1 MALAG
6 TQGTLSLSNG
16 TPVLSGSFSGLDT
29 AAVVEALVQAKS
41 FPIVRLQQKISD
53 NEIKSTAYTN
63 LQTLVN
69 NLQSAAEGLR
79 NPPGLN
85 GDLENVFE
93 QKSAFLTSSSA
104 TAAGDIM
111 GVTAANTAIAGI
123 YEFEVQQIATAHK
136 ISGGTIADNT
146 AAMGVAEN
154 LTIGLAG
161 GTTANIAVTADMTLD
176 SLVSA
181 INSQSDVTGVRASS
195 LKIAD
200 GDFRIVLTAE
210 ETNKAITFTGDAG
223 GALATALGISADN
236 GATFSNELETPQPAQ
251 VLVDGIPDPIT
262 RDSNEISDAI
272 TGLTF
277 DLFKAEPGTT
287 VQVEIDPDLTA
298 VRGRIDAFVTA
309 YNELRA
315 FSLGQQQVNTEG
327 EVSADSVLFG
337 DNTLRTMESALGS
350 DISGFTDNLLSGA
363 LTTLRDIGIELDS
376 NNYLTVDSSTLDSAL
391 VSKLDEVRDLFEFS
405 FTADSAK
412 VAMISRSAQL
422 SVGDFELNITGT
434 DAGGNILGVSV
445 TGHGNVFDIDGSR
458 LVGIE
463 GTAFEGMTLAY
474 AATPSTGAETIQI
487 STSLGF
493 AEKIFQTADNY
504 ARSDGGLIAE
514 QISTLG
520 GLNEDYTTEI
530 AKIEERMV
538 AYRAFL
544 LEKFAKME
552 QAVAFA
558 ENMTNQ
564 LKSFIESD
572 R

>member
-16 TPVLSGSFSGLDT
+16 TPILSGSFSGLDT

-41 FPIVRLQQKISD
+41 LPIVRLNQKISEND
-53 NEIKSTAYTN
+53 VKSAAYSN

-69 NLQSAAEGLR
+69 NLRTAAEGLR

-85 GDLENVFE
+85 GGLNNVFE
-93 QKSAFLTSSSA
+93 QKSAFLTSSS
-104 TAAGDIM
+104 TTPAGDIM
-111 GVTAANTAIAGI
+111 GVTASNDAIAGI
-123 YEFEVQQIATAHK
+123 YEFQVQQIATAHK

-146 AAMGVAEN
+146 AALGVTEN

-176 SLVSA
+176 GLVAA

-200 GDFRIVLTAE
+200 GDFRVVFTAE
-210 ETNKAITFTGDAG
+210 ETNKTITFTGDAG
-223 GALATALGISADN
+223 GAVATALGISADN
-236 GATFSNELETPQPAQ
+236 GATFTNELETPQPAL
-251 VLVDGIPDPIT
+251 VLVDGITDPIT
-262 RDSNEISDAI
+262 RDSNEIDDAI

-287 VQVEIDPDLTA
+287 VQVEIDPDLSA
-298 VRGRIDAFVTA
+298 VRQRIDDFVTA

-315 FSLGQQQVNTEG
+315 FSLAQQQVSGEG
-327 EVSADSVLFG
+327 EVSEDSVLFG
-337 DNTLRTMESALGS
+337 DNTLRSLESALGT
-350 DISGFTDNLLSGA
+350 DISGFTDNLLAGS
-363 LTTLRDIGIELDS
+363 LTTLRDVGIELDA
-376 NNYLTVDSSTLDSAL
+376 NNYLTVDSAKLDAAL
-391 VSKLDEVRDLFEFS
+391 VGKLDQVRNLFEFS
-405 FTADSAK
+405 FTADSPK
-412 VAMISRSAQL
+412 VALISRTTQL
-422 SVGDFELNITGT
+422 AVGDFELNIAGT
-434 DAGGNILGVSV
+434 DASGNATGVSV
-445 TGHGNVFDIDGSR
+445 TGHGNVFDIDGNR
-458 LVGIE
+458 LIGKE
-463 GTAFEGMTLAY
+463 GTAFEGLTLAY
-474 AATPSTGAETIQI
+474 AGTPSSGAETIQI

-493 AEKIFQTADNY
+493 AEKVFQTADAYGKSN
-504 ARSDGGLIAE
+504 GGLIAE
-514 QISTLG
+514 QVSTLG
-520 GLNEDYTTEI
+520 AQNEDHTAEI

-552 QAVAFA
+552 QAVAQA

-572 R
+572 N

>member
-41 FPIVRLQQKISD
+41 FPIVRLEQKISD
-53 NEIKSTAYTN
+53 NEVKSTAYTN
-63 LQTLVN
+63 LQALVN
-69 NLQSAAEGLR
+69 NLRTAAEGLR

-111 GVTAANTAIAGI
+111 GVTTSNDAIAGI
-123 YEFEVQQIATAHK
+123 YEFEVQQVATAHK

-146 AAMGVAEN
+146 AAIGVAEN

-161 GTTANIAVTADMTLD
+161 GTTANIAVTADMSLD
-176 SLVSA
+176 SLVAS

-200 GDFRIVLTAE
+200 GDFRVVLTAE
-210 ETNKAITFTGDAG
+210 ETNKTITFTGDAG

-236 GATFSNELETPQPAQ
+236 GATFSNELEAPQPA
-251 VLVDGIPDPIT
+251 LVFIDGIPDPIT

-287 VQVEIDPDLTA
+287 IRVEVDPDLTA
-298 VRGRIDAFVTA
+298 VRTRIDDFVNA

-315 FSLGQQQVNTEG
+315 FSLAQQQINTEG

-376 NNYLTVDSSTLDSAL
+376 NNYLTVDSATLDAAL
-391 VSKLDEVRDLFEFS
+391 VGKLDEVRDLFEFS
-405 FTADSAK
+405 FTADSPK
-412 VAMISRSAQL
+412 VAMISRSSQL

-434 DAGGNILGVSV
+434 DASGAILGVSV
-445 TGHGNVFDIDGSR
+445 TGHGNVFEIDGAR
-458 LVGIE
+458 LIGMA

-493 AEKIFQTADNY
+493 AEKIFQTADSY
-504 ARSDGGLIAE
+504 GRSDGGLIAE

-544 LEKFAKME
+544 LDKFAKME

-564 LKSFIESD
+564 LKSFIQQD
-572 R
+572 N